1 MTTCNPTAR
10 GAPESDADGDTQGQ
24 GKGKGK
30 GSLSQI
36 LSNLVDDTKGEKV
49 SLGELFDTLDQRSYG
64 PLLLL
69 PALIAV
75 APTGAIP
82 GMSIVT
88 GSIIALFAVQLLIGK
103 SHPWLPERLERFE
116 FSRKTLSRSVDKA
129 MPWVKAVESHLRRRF
144 TLLAEPPANRVVAL
158 LCLLLALT
166 MFPLA
171 LLPFAVAV
179 PGTAIMFFALG
190 LTTRDG
196 LLILAGFVFS
206 AVAIALTYWA
216 L

>member
-24 GKGKGK
+24 GKDK

-49 SLGELFDTLDQRSYG
+49 TLGELFDTLDQRSYG

-144 TLLAEPPANRVVAL
+144 TLLAEPPANRIVAL

-206 AVAIALTYWA
+206 AAAIALTYWA

>member
-10 GAPESDADGDTQGQ
+10 EAPESDADGDTQGQ
-24 GKGKGK
+24 GKGT

-49 SLGELFDTLDQRSYG
+49 TLGELFDTLDQRSYG

-88 GSIIALFAVQLLIGK
+88 GSIIALFAVQLLIGR

-144 TLLAEPPANRVVAL
+144 TLLAEPPANRIVAL

-196 LLILAGFVFS
+196 LLILAGFLFS
-206 AVAIALTYWA
+206 AAAIALTYWA

>member
-10 GAPESDADGDTQGQ
+10 RAPESDADGDTQGQ
-24 GKGKGK
+24 GQGK

-129 MPWVKAVESHLRRRF
+129 MPWVKALESHLRRRF

-206 AVAIALTYWA
+206 AAAIALTYWA

>member
-10 GAPESDADGDTQGQ
+10 EAPESDADGDTQGQ
-24 GKGKGK
+24 GKGK

-49 SLGELFDTLDQRSYG
+49 TLGELFDTLDQRSYG

-88 GSIIALFAVQLLIGK
+88 GSIIALFAVQLLIGR
-103 SHPWLPERLERFE
+103 SHPWLPERLESFE

-129 MPWVKAVESHLRRRF
+129 MPWVKAVESHLRRRL
-144 TLLAEPPANRVVAL
+144 TLLAEPPANRIVAL

-206 AVAIALTYWA
+206 AAAIALTYWA

>member
-1 MTTCNPTAR
+1 MSTCNPVAR
-10 GAPESDADGDTQGQ
+10 GAPESDTDGDTQGT
-24 GKGKGK
+24 

-49 SLGELFDTLDQRSYG
+49 TLGELFDTLDQRSYG

-103 SHPWLPERLERFE
+103 SHPWLPESLERFE

-144 TLLAEPPANRVVAL
+144 TLLAEPPANGIVAL

-171 LLPFAVAV
+171 LLPFAVAL

-206 AVAIALTYWA
+206 ALAIALTYWA

>member
-10 GAPESDADGDTQGQ
+10 EAPESDADGDTQGQ
-24 GKGKGK
+24 GKGK

-49 SLGELFDTLDQRSYG
+49 TLGELFDTLDQRSYG

-88 GSIIALFAVQLLIGK
+88 GSIIALFAVQLLIGR
-103 SHPWLPERLERFE
+103 SHPWLPEMLESFE
-116 FSRKTLSRSVDKA
+116 FSRKTLSRSVDKS

-144 TLLAEPPANRVVAL
+144 TLLAEPPANRIVAL

-206 AVAIALTYWA
+206 AAAIALTYWA

>member
-1 MTTCNPTAR
+1 MSSRHPAGSGTSKSHT
-10 GAPESDADGDTQGQ
+10 DGDAQGT
-24 GKGKGK
+24 

-36 LSNLVDDTKGEKV
+36 LSHLIEDTKGEKV

-69 PALIAV
+69 PAIIAV

-116 FSRKTLSRSVDKA
+116 FSRKTLSRTVDKA
-129 MPWVKAVESHLRRRF
+129 MPWVEAVESYLRRRF
-144 TLLAEPPANRVVAL
+144 TFLAEPPANRIVAV

-206 AVAIALTYWA
+206 ALAIALTYWA